1 MELFPEE
8 SQWELLTAAGLRQDF
23 QAVWIEGDDLDAIT
37 AELRIDPAAT
47 LECDLATALRW
58 NSMDMRTLILWMGGH
73 SPGWTFA
80 LVLTGMGSD
89 LNLPGRRVFDFCYAR
104 EIDEFYGVSGL
115 YDEEGLDDLELNDDQ
130 GGEEDL
136 DPHLIAIG
144 RVTGRF
150 IDQDWLAE
158 RRTLCR
164 VPMKAR
170 AS

>member
-89 LNLPGRRVFDFCYAR
+89 LNLPGRGSSTSATR
-104 EIDEFYGVSGL
+104 
-115 YDEEGLDDLELNDDQ
+115 
-130 GGEEDL
+130 
-136 DPHLIAIG
+136 G
-144 RVTGRF
+144 RSTSST
-150 IDQDWLAE
+150 ASAASMT
-158 RRTLCR
+158 RRGSTTWSSTTT
-164 VPMKAR
+164 KAAKR
-170 AS
+170 TSTPT